1 MFSKVL
7 QLHAIKRGPLSLFR
21 TSGIPCLEKIAM
33 SLEIVDLAEVDVTIS
48 TSGKQLYLSMTTVR
62 YSPQGSGLGK
72 SIVSSFHGMFG
83 NSVILRGSN
92 RSALLIVAAWYGK
105 QLSTFF
111 TLAIF
116 SIAGNQIICL
126 MRRLVLQFLGTQ
138 RVLGSRL
145 CLLVLLG
152 LRSCFPSVQFLGR
165 PTVHLSHFCTPVLR
179 DASTGQSQWP

>member
-48 TSGKQLYLSMTTVR
+48 TSGKQLYLSMTSVR

-126 MRRLVLQFLGTQ
+126 MRRFGFAIPWYPTCARFTALSLSTFGTTI
-138 RVLGSRL
+138 L
-145 CLLVLLG
+145 
-152 LRSCFPSVQFLGR
+152 FPLSSV
-165 PTVHLSHFCTPVLR
+165 P
-179 DASTGQSQWP
+179 W